1 MENMKIRIAAEKDAE
16 QLLEIYTPYV
26 ERTAVTFE
34 YDVPSVTEFRQR
46 IAHVLER
53 YPWIVAERDGEI
65 AGYAYAS
72 AFKERAAYGWA
83 VETTIYVRE
92 ECRRAGVGRELYL
105 TLERILAE
113 QNILNANACIAYQE
127 REDEYPTKDSVRFHE
142 RMGYRL
148 VGQFHKCGYKCGR
161 WYDMVWME
169 KQIGEHKE
177 QPEAVKAFPEIR
189 EQAEEG
195 CL

>member
-127 REDEYPTKDSVRFHE
+127 REDEYLTKDSVRFHE

-161 WYDMVWME
+161 WYDMVWMK

>member
-92 ECRRAGVGRELYL
+92 ECRREGIGRELYL
-105 TLERILAE
+105 TVERILAE
-113 QNILNANACIAYQE
+113 QNILNANACIAYPE
-127 REDEYPTKDSVRFHE
+127 REDEYLTKDSVRFHE

-177 QPEAVKAFPEIR
+177 HPEAVKVFPEIR

>member
-16 QLLEIYTPYV
+16 QLLEIYAPYV

-92 ECRRAGVGRELYL
+92 ECRRTGIGRELYL
-105 TLERILAE
+105 ALERILAE
-113 QNILNANACIAYQE
+113 QNILNANACIAYPE
-127 REDEYPTKDSVRFHE
+127 CEDEYLTKDSVRFHE

-161 WYDMVWME
+161 
-169 KQIGEHKE
+169 
-177 QPEAVKAFPEIR
+177 
-189 EQAEEG
+189 
-195 CL
+195 

>member
-127 REDEYPTKDSVRFHE
+127 REDEYLTKDSVRFHE
-142 RMGYRL
+142 RMGYVKAAHLHR
-148 VGQFHKCGYKCGR
+148 CGYKFGT
-161 WYDMVWME
+161 WYDMIYME
-169 KQIGEHKE
+169 KMIGTHKKV
-177 QPEAVKAFPEIR
+177 PEAVIPFPE
-189 EQAEEG
+189 
-195 CL
+195 LKV